1 MNLWFSED
9 IPIVPGSQLKVQVKG
24 VLYSGKS
31 EFQKIDI
38 LDTVTYGR
46 MLILDGVIN
55 TSEFDEFAYHEM
67 IAHIPLF
74 AHPNPKTVLVIG
86 GGDGGTVRE
95 VVRHKGLTDIH
106 MCELDEQV
114 VVHCKAHLPALANQ
128 LDEKRVK
135 VFYQDG
141 YQWVKDHP
149 DTYDVIIV
157 DSTDPVGP
165 AEELFKFPF
174 FEACHNSLKE
184 GGVLVNQA
192 ENFYYHNSLIKDLIT
207 FGNKLFKHTNYYY
220 TSVPTYPGGL
230 IGFTFFSRGDDPW
243 KNLEKRVNEDKA
255 MLDDLRYWRPEI
267 QHTAFQIPAQF
278 NRKIF
283 GK

>member
-9 IPIVPGSQLKVQVKG
+9 IPIVPGSQLSVQVNN

-46 MLILDGVIN
+46 MLVLDGVIN
-55 TSEFDEFAYHEM
+55 TTEFDEFAYHEM
-67 IAHIPLF
+67 IVHVPLF
-74 AHPNPKTVLVIG
+74 AHPNPRKVLVIG

-95 VVRHKGLTDIH
+95 VVRHQGLTDVH

-114 VVHCKAHLPALANQ
+114 VIRCKEHLPALANK
-128 LDEKRVK
+128 LDEPRVK
-135 VFYQDG
+135 LFYQDG

-149 DTYDVIIV
+149 DTYDAIIV

-174 FEACHNSLKE
+174 FEACFHSLKE
-184 GGVLVNQA
+184 GGILVNQA

-207 FGNKLFKHTNYYY
+207 FGKKLFNYTGYYY

-243 KNLEKRVNEDKA
+243 KNLEKRVNEEKA
-255 MLDDLRYWRPEI
+255 MLNDLRYWRPEI
-267 QHTAFQIPAQF
+267 QRTSFELPAQF
-278 NRKIF
+278 MRKIF
-283 GK
+283 G